1 VIQLTPQRPSWV
13 SVASTLGPSPERA
26 GYVTGVEKFA
36 DVSDVIYR
44 SLSLQNI
51 RIRFPQNSGS

>member
-1 VIQLTPQRPSWV
+1 
-13 SVASTLGPSPERA
+13 VASTLGPSPERA